1 MTDKNTIMKCGE
13 CGTELQSGFI
23 KKGRNNTYLCGG
35 THVKG
40 PGKCGN
46 NVCFKCGK
54 VETGTE

>member
-1 MTDKNTIMKCGE
+1 MSDENTIIKCGE
-13 CGTELQSGFI
+13 CGKAVEPQAH
-23 KKGRNNTYLCGG
+23 KGRNNTYLCGG